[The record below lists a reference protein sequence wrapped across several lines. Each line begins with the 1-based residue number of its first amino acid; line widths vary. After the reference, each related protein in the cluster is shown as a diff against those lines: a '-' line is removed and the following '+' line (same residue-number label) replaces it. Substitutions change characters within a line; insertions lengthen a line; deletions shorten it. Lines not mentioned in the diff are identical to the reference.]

1 MGRLHLRLRY
11 DFDKSD
17 LDVHLIEAHDLAG
30 SDQGGFNDPYVKLSL
45 SPEVDSRKRQTQIHR
60 NDANPFFDQHFK
72 FPVSYEEL
80 QDKTLVLQAI
90 TIFLDAYCCTMLVCS
105 RIEIA
110 SRDRIE
116 CNKSDLNV
124 CH

>member
-1 MGRLHLRLRY
+1 VCVNRDNRRTGKQLGRLHLRLRY

-60 NDANPFFDQHFK
+60 NDPNPFFDQHFK

-80 QDKTLVLQAI
+80 QEKILVLQAI
-90 TIFLDAYCCTMLVCS
+90 TLRRTQI
-105 RIEIA
+105 IE
-110 SRDRIE
+110 
-116 CNKSDLNV
+116 L
-124 CH
+124 